1 LTLTGQP
8 AEGANLIGLN
18 VTVDPRTNSLIVAG
32 SRNDLDTIRA
42 IIAKLEDVDAPQR
55 NNFVFKIRNQ
65 AAADIATALQNFYQA
80 QLDNLSASQQL
91 TAFQQLSREVIV
103 VAEPISNSV
112 LVSATP
118 KYFAEVQRL
127 VDVLDQEAP
136 QVMIECLIAQV
147 EINNSD
153 EFGVELGGQNPVMFN
168 RGVLPTGTVNQAI
181 GNVQVPQ
188 QAIPGFA
195 FNNSQQGQGLGILPS
210 TNIGATA
217 GRVGLQ
223 GLGNFGLGR
232 MSPTAS
238 IGGFVFSA
246 SSDTLSV
253 LVRALKIQQRIHILS
268 APTLVTTDNQAAR
281 LNVGEEVPFVSDVT
295 VTQNNVV
302 QAVDRRTGG
311 VILTVVPRISP
322 DGRVLMR
329 VTPEVSSL
337 GRLIDLGNGN
347 RGQSFVLQN
356 LDTTVSADDGETIV
370 IGGLITK
377 SDERIER
384 KIPWVGDLPVLGAL
398 FRFRTRDVR
407 KRELLIILT
416 PKILRSASERAR
428 VLGEHAARMH
438 WNECD
443 VARIHGNG
451 LRQLIPALSGDADAE
466 HTTTVE
472 KVLSGA
478 DVQGHE
484 PNPLKLVPG
493 ATDQPPST
501 PLPPPKSSSSVPQP
515 ADPSPQKPETS
526 QLLPSV
532 QGAVRN
538 VTMTTPDGTE
548 VRRWSV
554 QRNR

>member
-1 LTLTGQP
+1 
-8 AEGANLIGLN
+8 
-18 VTVDPRTNSLIVAG
+18 
-32 SRNDLDTIRA
+32 
-42 IIAKLEDVDAPQR
+42 
-55 NNFVFKIRNQ
+55 
-65 AAADIATALQNFYQA
+65 
-80 QLDNLSASQQL
+80 
-91 TAFQQLSREVIV
+91 
-103 VAEPISNSV
+103 
-112 LVSATP
+112 
-118 KYFAEVQRL
+118 
-127 VDVLDQEAP
+127 
-136 QVMIECLIAQV
+136 
-147 EINNSD
+147 
-153 EFGVELGGQNPVMFN
+153 
-168 RGVLPTGTVNQAI
+168 
-181 GNVQVPQ
+181 
-188 QAIPGFA
+188 
-195 FNNSQQGQGLGILPS
+195 
-210 TNIGATA
+210 
-217 GRVGLQ
+217 
-223 GLGNFGLGR
+223 
-232 MSPTAS
+232 
-238 IGGFVFSA
+238 
-246 SSDTLSV
+246 
-253 LVRALKIQQRIHILS
+253 
-268 APTLVTTDNQAAR
+268 
-281 LNVGEEVPFVSDVT
+281 
-295 VTQNNVV
+295 
-302 QAVDRRTGG
+302 
-311 VILTVVPRISP
+311 
-322 DGRVLMR
+322 MR